1 MPSFSPVVNEFPS
14 PRGIFGDSEEH
25 KKKGPIMSHE
35 TAISQVQSQNSGTQ
49 YGSFFNSLEPPHA
62 TSRLK
67 KLSPRSQGVILQDG
81 GTSELSVPCH
91 VTYQVTIGLIYSCL
105 ALLETPFDRLL
116 HPPKAGHSQPKIK
129 RQSIVPRGPCH
140 L

>member
-1 MPSFSPVVNEFPS
+1 MRQQLARS
-14 PRGIFGDSEEH
+14 
-25 KKKGPIMSHE
+25 K
-35 TAISQVQSQNSGTQ
+35 SQNSGTQ

-116 HPPKAGHSQPKIK
+116 HPLRRAHKIK